1 MSLETASASPVRH
14 ILACITLTAR
24 GEALAA
30 EVTRIA
36 APLAADISFLHVG
49 TDDPRTRLALQE
61 LLARARAPESAGVI
75 ITEGKPAEIVCQT
88 ASTIGA
94 DMIVAGAFVNE
105 GTLEYYIGSVARKIA
120 RRAPCSVL
128 LLTTPT
134 PTQDPL
140 KTAAVTV
147 DFAESSRDTLAFAVD
162 FVKRFGAETLH
173 VLSEYELPALRTG
186 FDDAFDLREE
196 QQMQNA
202 LQADEATRLRDFVA
216 GIDFRGIE
224 IRLVPLQGKKGNASS
239 EYARE
244 HGLDLLI
251 ASAPGRKM
259 GLLDKL
265 FQHDIEFV
273 LETLPCEFLLHRSGA
288 PGTT

>member
-1 MSLETASASPVRH
+1 MHPETALPSPVNH
-14 ILACITLTAR
+14 ILACITMTAR

-36 APLAADISFLHVG
+36 APLGAHLSFLHVG
-49 TDDPRTRLALQE
+49 NDDAEARPALLA
-61 LLARARAPESAGVI
+61 LLARAGVPADSGVI
-75 ITEGKPAEIVCQT
+75 ITDGKPADVVCQT

-147 DFAESSRDTLAFAVD
+147 DFGESSRETLAFAVN
-162 FVKRFGAETLH
+162 FTKHFGAETLH

-186 FDDAFDLREE
+186 LDDAFDLREE

-202 LQADEATRLRDFVA
+202 MQADEATRLRDFVA
-216 GIDFRGIE
+216 GIDFRGID
-224 IRLVPLQGKKGNASS
+224 IRLVPLQGKKGNISA

-244 HGLDLLI
+244 HRLDLLI
-251 ASAPGRKM
+251 ASAPNRKM

-273 LETLPCEFLLHRSGA
+273 LEALPCEFLLHRDY
-288 PGTT
+288 GTRLP